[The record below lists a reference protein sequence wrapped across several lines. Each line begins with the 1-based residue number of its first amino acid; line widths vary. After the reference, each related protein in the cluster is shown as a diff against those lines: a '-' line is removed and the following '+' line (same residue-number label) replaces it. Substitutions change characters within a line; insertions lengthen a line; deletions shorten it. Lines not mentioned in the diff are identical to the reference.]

1 MTPTPVGMRCP
12 ECSRQKTK
20 VHTMRDVSL
29 PVVARVIIGICVVVW
44 IAELITR
51 TSGDSVIEHG
61 ALFGPAIADGEWWRI
76 VTSGFLHDNRIPMGL
91 LHIGFNMYLL
101 YYVGQ
106 LLEPTLGRIGFLV
119 AFFVSLLGGSLGA
132 LLLSADS
139 YTIGASGAVF
149 GLIGVALMELRSR
162 GIAPFQTDLGML
174 LIVNLV
180 ITFGFS
186 AYISVGGHLGGLAAG
201 VAVGFLLFE
210 VGGTDRSRRRPI
222 LAGCAGLGAALA
234 VASLVVAASS
244 SSI

>member
-29 PVVARVIIGICVVVW
+29 PVVARALIAICVVVW
-44 IAELITR
+44 VAELAPR
-51 TSGDSVIEHG
+51 NSGDSVIEHG
-61 ALFGPAIADGEWWRI
+61 ALYGPLIADGEWWRI

-132 LLLSADS
+132 LLLSPDKF
-139 YTIGASGAVF
+139 TIGASGAVF
-149 GLIGVALMELRSR
+149 GLIGVSLMELRSR

-201 VAVGFLLFE
+201 VLVGYLLFE
-210 VGGTDRSRRRPI
+210 VAGQDRSRRRPI
-222 LAGCAGLGAALA
+222 LAGCAALGAVLA
-234 VASLVVAASS
+234 GVSILVASSASTL
-244 SSI
+244 

>member
-20 VHTMRDVSL
+20 VHTVRDAQI
-29 PVVARVIIGICVVVW
+29 PVVARVIIGICLVAWV
-44 IAELITR
+44 AELVTR
-51 TSGDSVIEHG
+51 TDGNSVISNG
-61 ALFGPAIADGEWWRI
+61 ALFGPLVADGEWWRI

-119 AFFVSLLGGSLGA
+119 AFFVSMLGGSLGA
-132 LLLSADS
+132 LLLSPDQ

-149 GLIGVALMELRSR
+149 GLIAVALMDLRAR
-162 GIAPFQTDLGML
+162 GVPPFQTNLGTL
-174 LIVNLV
+174 LILNLI

-186 AYISVGGHLGGLAAG
+186 SFISVGGHLGGLAAG
-201 VAVGFLLFE
+201 GVVGYLLFE
-210 VGGTDRSRRRPI
+210 VAGANRSRRQPMI
-222 LAGCAGLGAALA
+222 AACAGLGLA
-234 VASLVVAASS
+234 IAIASVAIA
-244 SSI
+244 